1 MLRKLVLGL
10 ALAGGV
16 ALPLG
21 DIAEAAIGDGVAASH
36 IASQLIPIEKA
47 QYVYGGQSY
56 CWYGNGWHGPGY
68 YYCGYAFRPGLGW
81 GGGIGW
87 NNWGGGGWHGGY
99 YHGGGAVW
107 RGGGGWHGG
116 GLHGG
121 GLHGGGFHGGGFHG
135 GGFHGGGFR
144 RR

>member
-10 ALAGGV
+10 ALAGGI

-36 IASQLIPIEKA
+36 IASQLVPIEKA
-47 QYVYGGQSY
+47 QYVYGGQTY

-68 YYCGYAFRPGLGW
+68 YYCGYAFRQGFGW

-87 NNWGGGGWHGGY
+87 NRWGGGGWHGGGW
-99 YHGGGAVW
+99 HGGW
-107 RGGGGWHGG
+107 RGGGWR
-116 GLHGG
+116 
-121 GLHGGGFHGGGFHG
+121 GGGFHGGGFHSG
-135 GGFHGGGFR
+135 GFRGGRFHGGGFR

>member
-1 MLRKLVLGL
+1 MLRKLALGL

-21 DIAEAAIGDGVAASH
+21 NVAEAAIGDGVAASH
-36 IASQLIPIEKA
+36 LATQILTVEKV

-56 CWYGNGWHGPGY
+56 CWYGNGWRGPGY
-68 YYCGYAFRPGLGW
+68 YYCGYAFRTGLGW

-87 NNWGGGGWHGGY
+87 NNWGGGGWRGGY
-99 YHGGGAVW
+99 YHGGGVY
-107 RGGGGWHGG
+107 RGAGVYHGGFHGG
-116 GLHGG
+116 GVYR
-121 GLHGGGFHGGGFHG
+121 GGGFHGGGFHG
-135 GGFHGGGFR
+135 GGFHGGGVR